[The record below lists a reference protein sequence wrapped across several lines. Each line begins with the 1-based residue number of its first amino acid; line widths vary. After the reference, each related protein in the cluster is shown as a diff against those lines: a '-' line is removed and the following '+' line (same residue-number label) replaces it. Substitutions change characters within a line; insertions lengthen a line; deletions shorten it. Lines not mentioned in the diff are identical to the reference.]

1 MSKDTLDIHTV
12 AIVGAGLIGKGWAIV
27 FALAGLNVRVFD
39 ASAQIRSSAAQDI
52 ADMLADMQRHG
63 LAEGVQECLSRVVIC
78 ASLAEALEGADYI
91 QESVLETIPVKQA
104 VCREIDALMG
114 QGAIVGS
121 SSSGIPASDFTADLK
136 NRERFYVVHPV
147 NPPHLIPLVEIV
159 PAPWSDR
166 DLLAPLRAFLD
177 RVGKKP
183 IVVEK
188 EIEGFILNRLQG
200 VLLNEAWALFE
211 EGYASLED
219 IDRTVSEGLGLRWSF
234 MGPFETIDLNAP
246 GGIDDYSQRLAPL
259 YHRIGRSRDGHAPW
273 SDEAI
278 DKAKQSRRDAL
289 PMEKL
294 AAQCRVRDE
303 KLMALLRH
311 KKLTQ

>member
-1 MSKDTLDIHTV
+1 MAQPLQIKTV

-27 FALAGLNVRVFD
+27 FAMAGLNARVFD
-39 ASAQIRSSAAQDI
+39 SSEHILGNAADDI
-52 ADMLADMQRHG
+52 ANMLADMQRHG
-63 LAEGVQECLSRVVIC
+63 LAEDVQGCLSRVMVC
-78 ASLAEALEGADYI
+78 SSLAEALNGADYI
-91 QESVLETIPVKQA
+91 QESVLETVPVKQA
-104 VCREIDALMG
+104 VSRDIDALMG
-114 QGAIVGS
+114 EGAVVGS
-121 SSSGIPASDFTADLK
+121 SSSGIPASDFTSDLK

-159 PAPWSDR
+159 PAPWSNR
-166 DLLAPLRAFLD
+166 DLLAPLRSFLEA
-177 RVGKKP
+177 VGKKP

-211 EGYASLED
+211 DGYASLED

-246 GGIDDYSQRLAPL
+246 GGIDDYAQRLAPL
-259 YHRIGRSRDGHAPW
+259 YHRIGRSRDGQAPW
-273 SDEAI
+273 SAEAI
-278 DKAKQSRRDAL
+278 EDAKTARRRVLALDKL
-289 PMEKL
+289 PD
-294 AAQCRVRDE
+294 QCRVRDE

-311 KKLTQ
+311 KKPD